1 MGSSSCGPTIHRS
14 ICRGL
19 VGVRG
24 ESTGT
29 LPCDT
34 WNVTSL
40 VGKEPELVREV
51 VRCQLDIVCISR
63 HESFSGTSFL
73 ERGFILF
80 HSGVALGER
89 WRWGGRCGY
98 TCIPR
103 LCCLCIGDFPGFT
116 GGLPHLYLKVFCYW
130 TCVLTTVC
138 P

>member
-51 VRCQLDIVCISR
+51 VRCQLDIVCIPR
-63 HESFSGTSFL
+63 HGSFSGTSFL

-89 WRWGGRCGY
+89 WRWGGRRGY

-103 LCCLCIGDFPGFT
+103 LCCLCIGDFPRFT
-116 GGLPHLYLKVFCYW
+116 RGLPQLYLKVFCYW